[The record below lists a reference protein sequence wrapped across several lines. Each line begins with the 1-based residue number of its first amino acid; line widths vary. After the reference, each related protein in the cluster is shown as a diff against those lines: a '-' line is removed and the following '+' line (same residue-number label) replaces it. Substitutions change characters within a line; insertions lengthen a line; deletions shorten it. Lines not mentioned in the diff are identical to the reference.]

1 VRLDDVGNKRPPE
14 IPFRELHFRHIA
26 AVAVLAPIAWLT
38 IIVGSALARHAAI
51 QVGLISS
58 GTPTFVMILALIA
71 VAIKLSW
78 VVIIDWARVRT
89 ISLDRKHDHEE
100 REERVETTQAT
111 RVQDAQCSSATGVDA
126 KEVDGPGRSRDTHDR
141 MFN

>member
-14 IPFRELHFRHIA
+14 IPLLELHFRHIA
-26 AVAVLAPIAWLT
+26 SVAVLAPIAWLT
-38 IIVGSALARHAAI
+38 IIVGSAWARYAAI

-100 REERVETTQAT
+100 REERVETTRTASPS
-111 RVQDAQCSSATGVDA
+111 CGVDA
-126 KEVDGPGRSRDTHDR
+126 KEVDDPGRSRDTHDR